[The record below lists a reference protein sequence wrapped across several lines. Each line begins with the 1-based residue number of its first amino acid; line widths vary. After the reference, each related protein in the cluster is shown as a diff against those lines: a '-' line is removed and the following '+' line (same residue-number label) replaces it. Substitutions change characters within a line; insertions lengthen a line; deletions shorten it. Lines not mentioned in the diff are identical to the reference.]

1 MLRKYIKDRVSEE
14 KYLKLC
20 RLSWAVKSA
29 GKGRNLDKLGRIF
42 GTDKTLGHHY
52 TQHYMTHFAKFR
64 RKKVRM
70 LEIGVGGY
78 EAPMRGGHSLRMW
91 KRYFPFGRITSIDIH
106 DKSALQERRI
116 RIYRGSQV
124 DEEFMCEVDRK
135 EGPFDLIVDDGSH
148 INEHVIETF
157 RIMFP
162 KLKDGG
168 IYVVEDMQTSYWPEY
183 GGDSNDLR
191 KEGTMMNFFK
201 QLTDSLNS
209 RELIRPGYERSYWD
223 RKIVSM
229 HFYHNM
235 LFIYKG
241 DNDEES
247 NVLVGNRLPSKK

>member
-1 MLRKYIKDRVSEE
+1 MLRKHLKNRVSEE
-14 KYLKLC
+14 QFLKLS
-20 RLSWAVKSA
+20 RISWAFKSV

-42 GTDKTLGHHY
+42 GTDKVLGHHY

-64 RKKVRM
+64 LKKVRL

-78 EAPMRGGHSLRMW
+78 EDPLAGGNSLRMW
-91 KRYFPFGRITSIDIH
+91 KRYFPFGMITSIDIH

-116 RIYRGSQV
+116 KIYRGSQI
-124 DEEFMCEVDRK
+124 DGPFLEEVDQK
-135 EGPFDLIVDDGSH
+135 EGPFDIIIDDGSH

-157 RIMFP
+157 KIMFP

-168 IYVVEDMQTSYWPEY
+168 IYVVEDMQTSYWPDY
-183 GGDSNDLR
+183 GGDSDDLR
-191 KEGTMMNFFK
+191 KEDTMMNFFK
-201 QLTDSLNS
+201 ALTDCLNNK
-209 RELIRPGYERSYWD
+209 ELIRPEYEQSYYD

-241 DNDEES
+241 ENDEES
-247 NVLVGNRLPSKK
+247 NFLVDNQFPQEN

>member
-1 MLRKYIKDRVSEE
+1 MLKKHIKNRVSEE
-14 KYLKLC
+14 QYLRLC
-20 RLSWAVKSA
+20 RISGALKSV

-42 GTDKTLGHHY
+42 GTDKVLGHHY
-52 TQHYMTHFAKFR
+52 TQHYMTHFGKFR
-64 RKKVRM
+64 RKKVRL

-78 EAPMRGGHSLRMW
+78 EDPFYGGNSLRMW
-91 KRYFPFGRITSIDIH
+91 KRYFRAGKITSIDIH

-116 RIYRGSQV
+116 KIYRGSQI
-124 DEEFMCEVDRK
+124 DEQFLCEVDRK
-135 EGPFDLIVDDGSH
+135 EGPFDIIIDDGSH

-183 GGDSNDLR
+183 GGDSHDLS

-201 QLTDSLNS
+201 GLTDCLNN
-209 RELIRPGYERSYWD
+209 RELIRPDYEQSYWD

-247 NVLVGNRLPSKK
+247 NFLIDNQIPEKE